1 MVLLENNAQEL
12 TAVSKNEEFAYK
24 AIHINSVLKNENF
37 RMCCQSSSVGRAP
50 HL

>member
-1 MVLLENNAQEL
+1 MVLIENNTYGITDVLE
-12 TAVSKNEEFAYK
+12 NEEFVCK
-24 AIHINSVLKNENF
+24 AIHINSVLKNENS

>member
-1 MVLLENNAQEL
+1 MEL
-12 TAVSKNEEFAYK
+12 TDVSKNEEFVYK
-24 AIHINSVLKNENF
+24 AIHINSVLKNEKF